1 LELPFLALSKA
12 YVRFLVSAENGG
24 GIGSM
29 VLAVWRSL
37 QIVLTVALAGLQFFP
52 LTAAAQP
59 SQRPAYISAD
69 AGPVTQAFGAA
80 MAQRIFSDEFRS
92 TRATAVLSSAREIP
106 GFNCPADPVV
116 SLELVVPYPVR
127 PGAIS
132 WLERWRIR
140 CDVPVQRNFI
150 AVLENNYLRIG
161 QLLPGASLADPALQ
175 RDTLPGV
182 ISAAV
187 AGRPSGCSAPG
198 RVINMEV
205 NKMPERTGGP
215 WTEVWTVMQCEA
227 KLPLTVTF
235 TPAPTGGVTWAVGP
249 ARRP

>member
-1 LELPFLALSKA
+1 MPA
-12 YVRFLVSAENGG
+12 Y
-24 GIGSM
+24 M
-29 VLAVWRSL
+29 VLNVWRSL
-37 QIVLTVALAGLQFFP
+37 QIVSTAALAVLQFLP

-106 GFNCPADPVV
+106 GFACPAEPVV
-116 SLELVVPYPVR
+116 SLEVVVPYPVR

-140 CDVPVQRNFI
+140 CDVPVRRNFI
-150 AVLENNYLRIG
+150 AILENNHLRIA
-161 QLLPGASLADPALQ
+161 QLLPGASLADLTLQ
-175 RDTLPGV
+175 RDTLTGV
-182 ISAAV
+182 ISTAAT
-187 AGRPSGCSAPG
+187 GRPSGCSAPG
-198 RVINMEV
+198 RIINIEV
-205 NKMPERTGGP
+205 SKMPERTGGP

-227 KLPLTVTF
+227 KLPLSVTF
-235 TPAPTGGVTWAVGP
+235 TPAPTGGVTWTVGP